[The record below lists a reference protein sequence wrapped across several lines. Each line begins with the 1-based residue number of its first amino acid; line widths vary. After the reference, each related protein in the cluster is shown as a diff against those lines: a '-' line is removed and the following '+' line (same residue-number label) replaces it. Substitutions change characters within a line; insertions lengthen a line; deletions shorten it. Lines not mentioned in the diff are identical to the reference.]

1 MNNRTGGPRSF
12 NTVKRS
18 NREDRLRRR
27 RQGRMTLL
35 AMCVVVLLL
44 AITGLVFL
52 ICHVA
57 IALQK
62 PPAPVDPDQPDGN
75 TSGILWQMES
85 RQYSDIYTG
94 ELIVVNLSHEFHFP
108 ASEQLEEITSR
119 RETVDGKVSYIVR
132 NVNEP
137 PKMKSAASVSL
148 NRMLAQYY
156 SISGSQLVVYDAYR
170 TLQQQSKNPG
180 KSEHHTGLLAALSD
194 STSSPSKLD
203 LSRHSWLLENCDL
216 YGFIQRYPA
225 SKSGITGI
233 GYDYSE
239 AFRYVG
245 IPHATYITAN
255 NLCLEE
261 YVELLK
267 NNHTSQNGTD
277 GKRLAVDTNKDGKAD
292 YEIYYVP
299 ANPGAGVLTTVP
311 VPQNFEYTVSGDN
324 IGGFIVTVN
333 LNALKT
339 AA

>member
-44 AITGLVFL
+44 AITGLIFL

-57 IALQK
+57 TALQK
-62 PPAPVDPDQPDGN
+62 PADPVDSDKPGSN
-75 TSGILWQMES
+75 SSGILWDTES
-85 RQYSDIYTG
+85 HNYSDIQTG
-94 ELIVVNLSHEFHFP
+94 ELIVVNLDHEYHFP

-119 RETVDGKVSYIVR
+119 RETVDGKVAYIVR

-137 PKMKSAASVSL
+137 PKMKSAASISL
-148 NRMLAQYY
+148 NSMLTQYY
-156 SISGSQLVVYDAYR
+156 SISGNPLVVYDAYR

-194 STSSPSKLD
+194 STSSPSRLD
-203 LSRHSWLLENCDL
+203 LSRHSWLLENCAQ

-225 SKSGITGI
+225 AKSGITGI

-245 IPHATYITAN
+245 IPHATYMKAN
-255 NLCLEE
+255 SLCLEE

-277 GKRLAVDTNKDGKAD
+277 GKHLAVDTDKDGNPD

-299 ANPGAGVLTTVP
+299 AKSGDRELTVVP
-311 VPQNFEYTVSGDN
+311 VPKNFEYTVSGDN

-333 LNALKT
+333 LKAPK
-339 AA
+339 